1 MEREA
6 LRQHLEQVRAAI
18 REAAGDRPLPRLVA
32 VTKTHPLADILP
44 LAEMGVT
51 DVGENRVQELR
62 EKLPELNKNFR
73 VHLIGRLQS
82 NKVKYIINEVCLI
95 HSLDRWSLAQEIDRQ
110 AGLHGVR
117 MPVLIQVSP
126 VGEPQKGG
134 MAPEEVPDFIRA
146 AAKLPG
152 LDIRGLMAVM
162 PDTQDEALLTR
173 LFTDMRT
180 LFERMRDEAVQ
191 DTRIEELSMGMS
203 GDFPLAVRC
212 GATMVRVGSA
222 IFGPRS

>member
-110 AGLHGVR
+110 AGLHG
-117 MPVLIQVSP
+117 
-126 VGEPQKGG
+126 GG
-134 MAPEEVPDFIRA
+134 DAGADPGQPGRRA
-146 AAKLPG
+146 AKG
-152 LDIRGLMAVM
+152 RH
-162 PDTQDEALLTR
+162 
-173 LFTDMRT
+173 
-180 LFERMRDEAVQ
+180 
-191 DTRIEELSMGMS
+191 
-203 GDFPLAVRC
+203 
-212 GATMVRVGSA
+212 GA
-222 IFGPRS
+222 